1 MQLTGVLSP
10 VQFISTSALVVE
22 RPVLAGRILPSFSP
36 VSAMNK
42 ASFQVIVELRG
53 VFMWQN
59 SSPSYRGLCRLY
71 LWTQQC
77 FSKERAGDVET
88 ELIWTGSKN
97 TVCSFLFQ
105 VSQIRQVSH
114 SLTLQQEK
122 VTWLVS
128 RLLSIMTLTSLFQ
141 TKMADLLPTMHTQP
155 VKPVVPGIW
164 WWKNHAGYFPC
175 E

>member
-1 MQLTGVLSP
+1 MLFFSNMIIIIIIIITIIITSGEGGGIEVARVALNVYKTNIMQLTGVLSP

-71 LWTQQC
+71 L
-77 FSKERAGDVET
+77 
-88 ELIWTGSKN
+88 
-97 TVCSFLFQ
+97 
-105 VSQIRQVSH
+105 
-114 SLTLQQEK
+114 
-122 VTWLVS
+122 
-128 RLLSIMTLTSLFQ
+128 
-141 TKMADLLPTMHTQP
+141 
-155 VKPVVPGIW
+155 
-164 WWKNHAGYFPC
+164 
-175 E
+175 